1 MALEFKLPSYSGTW
15 VNELGNLSSP
25 YNLREAKLPTYS
37 GEWQRGPVYPQ
48 NVEAVD
54 TSDRLPKVNRGN
66 NVGNVQ
72 FKGSPSKLARAKAAL
87 KDGAAVVKNGLG
99 NVPLRVLG
107 NAALGL
113 SGIEAI
119 AHTAAK
125 ARYDDPTVRADWQR
139 FQDSNYLDPS
149 AMPDIHDEYLS
160 EDARQAIMQM
170 APAANALN
178 LRKNQ
183 LDVLS
188 GLANVAEEDRAL
200 QNATQD
206 LLANNAATD
215 IVNDSRDPGTQAYL
229 TQQAKNN
236 TSTGNGNGS
245 SVTGSKNAL
254 DPLMGLLGLL
264 ALGGGAYYLGKKL

>member
-1 MALEFKLPSYSGTW
+1 MLTIKSSIAPFEPVSSTSLEK
-15 VNELGNLSSP
+15 
-25 YNLREAKLPTYS
+25 TY
-37 GEWQRGPVYPQ
+37 P
-48 NVEAVD
+48 
-54 TSDRLPKVNRGN
+54 LVNRGN
-66 NVGNVQ
+66 NLGNN
-72 FKGSPSKLARAKAAL
+72 KLNTPLSRLARTKAAL
-87 KDGAAVVKNGLG
+87 GETLSAAKAGLG
-99 NVPLRVLG
+99 SIPLRTLG
-107 NAALGL
+107 KASLGL
-113 SGIEAI
+113 SGMEAI

-160 EDARQAIMQM
+160 EDARQSIMQM

-183 LDVLS
+183 LDLLS
-188 GLANVAEEDRAL
+188 GLANVAEEERAL

-206 LLANNAATD
+206 LLTNTATTD
-215 IVNDSRDPGTQAYL
+215 VVDDSRDPGTQAYL
-229 TQQAKNN
+229 AQQAKNN
-236 TSTGNGNGS
+236 TSTGNGNKPNVNNSG
-245 SVTGSKNAL
+245 NAL

>member
-1 MALEFKLPSYSGTW
+1 MPELGMFLGQP
-15 VNELGNLSSP
+15 NELYMGKLTATSP
-25 YNLREAKLPTYS
+25 SPLAIGTENTTPI
-37 GEWQRGPVYPQ
+37 
-48 NVEAVD
+48 
-54 TSDRLPKVNRGN
+54 VNRGN

-72 FKGSPSKLARAKAAL
+72 FKGSPSKLAKAKAAL
-87 KDGAAVVKNGLG
+87 KDTAAVVKNGLG
-99 NVPLRVLG
+99 NVPLRTLG

-113 SGIEAI
+113 SSMEAI

-149 AMPDIHDEYLS
+149 SIPDIHDEYLS

-183 LDVLS
+183 LDLLN
-188 GLANVAEEDRAL
+188 GLANVAEEERAM

-206 LLANNAATD
+206 LLANDTVAD
-215 IVNDSRDPGTQAYL
+215 IVNDSRDPSTQAYL
-229 TQQAKNN
+229 VQQAKSN
-236 TSTGNGNGS
+236 TSTGNEAKQGVRSSSGNS
-245 SVTGSKNAL
+245 L

>member
-1 MALEFKLPSYSGTW
+1 MAKIPLTTSGSFPGQVSGYVMETGLVPVRTSYPLSNN
-15 VNELGNLSSP
+15 VNVVSD
-25 YNLREAKLPTYS
+25 
-37 GEWQRGPVYPQ
+37 V
-48 NVEAVD
+48 VEH
-54 TSDRLPKVNRGN
+54 TPINRGN

-72 FKGSPSKLARAKAAL
+72 FKGSPSRLARAKAAL

-113 SGIEAI
+113 SGMEAI

-125 ARYDDPTVRADWQR
+125 ARYDDPSVRADWQR

-149 AMPDIHDEYLS
+149 TMPDIHDEYLS

-188 GLANVAEEDRAL
+188 GLANVAEEERAL

-206 LLANNAATD
+206 LLANDAVVNA
-215 IVNDSRDPGTQAYL
+215 VNDSRDPGTQAYL
-229 TQQAKNN
+229 AQQAKSN
-236 TSTGNGNGS
+236 TSAGTGTTKQGVKGSGNS
-245 SVTGSKNAL
+245 L

>member
-1 MALEFKLPSYSGTW
+1 MLTIKSSIAPFEPVSSTPLEK
-15 VNELGNLSSP
+15 
-25 YNLREAKLPTYS
+25 TY
-37 GEWQRGPVYPQ
+37 P
-48 NVEAVD
+48 
-54 TSDRLPKVNRGN
+54 LVNRGN
-66 NVGNVQ
+66 NLGNNRLNTPL
-72 FKGSPSKLARAKAAL
+72 SRLARTKAAL
-87 KDGAAVVKNGLG
+87 GETLSTAKAGLG
-99 NVPLRVLG
+99 TIPLRALG

-113 SGIEAI
+113 SGMEAI

-149 AMPDIHDEYLS
+149 AMPDIHDDYLS

-188 GLANVAEEDRAL
+188 GLANVAEEERAL
-200 QNATQD
+200 QNATQG
-206 LLANNAATD
+206 LLANDTVTD
-215 IVNDSRDPGTQAYL
+215 IVNDSRDPGTQSYL
-229 TQQAKNN
+229 AQQAKSN
-236 TSTGNGNGS
+236 TSANTGAKQGVRSNSGNS
-245 SVTGSKNAL
+245 L
-254 DPLMGLLGLL
+254 DPLMGLLSLL